1 MHIDNKNKIILV
13 LSEGP
18 TQGLDNTTITAET
31 KYPINFTE
39 SGERFVLSLH
49 YNTSNI
55 FLFVNATKIYQF
67 KEKNLEI
74 KPYILCLGNVS
85 RYFTINNKK
94 KTGLIGV
101 VKVFFGDFNVI
112 DTSDILGIHRYLIK
126 ET

>member
-13 LSEGP
+13 LCEGP

-49 YNTSNI
+49 CNTGNI
-55 FLFVNATKIYQF
+55 VLFVNATKIYQF
-67 KEKNLEI
+67 KVKNLEI
-74 KPYILCLGNVS
+74 KPYILCLGNIS

-101 VKVFFGDFNVI
+101 VKVFFVDFNVI
-112 DTSDILGIHRYLIK
+112 DTSDILDIHRYLMK

>member
-13 LSEGP
+13 LCEGP

-67 KEKNLEI
+67 KVKKLEI
-74 KPYILCLGNVS
+74 KPYILCLGNIS

-101 VKVFFGDFNVI
+101 VKVFLLL
-112 DTSDILGIHRYLIK
+112 ILMLLIQAIF
-126 ET
+126 